1 MNHIEPL
8 NTSKVANC
16 QPEFRE
22 CEFSVLLLALLLVEV
37 YLSKRN
43 NWTRRVDLRQELLK
57 GPINPME
64 PAAPVAPVDY
74 CGSYCS
80 S

>member
-22 CEFSVLLLALLLVEV
+22 CEFFRTAVSVATSRG
-37 YLSKRN
+37 LS
-43 NWTRRVDLRQELLK
+43 E
-57 GPINPME
+57 
-64 PAAPVAPVDY
+64 
-74 CGSYCS
+74 
-80 S
+80 